1 MELFATR
8 FEGSQNQN
16 IFQKQNEI
24 PPFRKLDL
32 IEFIENTSAFDKIF
46 PLFYF
51 FLPLILFF
59 VLHFFFIHFFFFN
72 Y

>member
-1 MELFATR
+1 MKLFATR
-8 FEGSQNQN
+8 FEGSQKQN

-51 FLPLILFF
+51 FLPFIFIFCLTFLFLF
-59 VLHFFFIHFFFFN
+59 IFFLL
-72 Y
+72 